1 MKKIVLFMVLVIF
14 LVVGTLFMTAC
25 SKLDTQ
31 KFILETSKNFGTFFE
46 KLFPKI
52 DTPKLI
58 LGSSKIVVPNGAI
71 VGTQVDRVI
80 RDIVWEDSQW
90 DKSVPENRVP
100 TKPEDIVPYME
111 GARVRE
117 LMSYAGVNI
126 LPLANGIA
134 KFNSDENSWYA
145 SDAMGNWRFEIDP
158 SKIDYETAKKTAE
171 DTVVLPDT
179 HGFNIIANLA
189 MNANPKPFLVVACMD
204 LHSKT
209 EAALYLAQNG
219 INIYGPCDR
228 FAGELIGYQKTY
240 PDAATI
246 IGTAPIKKGP
256 NETAIIGDQPIEI
269 DLGETIIVQTATDLS
284 YPWQYADTPMR
295 YLASLAEKYPET
307 GFNLISVDANA
318 GYLERVINKA
328 KELNAEVVAVRVGK
342 SNSEEEAVHD
352 AKILADWLSE
362 SKTHRAILFH
372 TAIYEPGYS
381 LFFDFPKQ
389 TTFGDLN
396 PVIKQ

>member
-1 MKKIVLFMVLVIF
+1 MKKFLLFLIFVIF
-14 LVVGTLFMTAC
+14 LIVGTLFVTAC
-25 SKLDTQ
+25 SKVETQ
-31 KFILETSKNFGTFFE
+31 NFILETSKNFGDFFE
-46 KLFPKI
+46 KIFLKV

-71 VGTQVDRVI
+71 IGTQVDRVI

-90 DKSVPENRVP
+90 DKNVPENRIP

-111 GARVRE
+111 GERVKE
-117 LMSYAGVNI
+117 LMRYAKVNV
-126 LPLANGIA
+126 LPLPNGIA
-134 KFNSDENSWYA
+134 KFDSEENCWYA
-145 SDAMGNWRFEIDP
+145 SDAIGNWRFEVDP
-158 SKIDYETAKKTAE
+158 SKIEYKTAE
-171 DTVVLPDT
+171 KIDENTVMLPDT
-179 HGFNIIANLA
+179 HGFNIIASLA
-189 MNANPKPFLVVACMD
+189 INANPRPFLVIACMD
-204 LHSKT
+204 LHSKAD
-209 EAALYLAQNG
+209 AALYLAQNG

-240 PDAATI
+240 PEAATI
-246 IGTAPIKKGP
+246 IGTAPIKEGS

-269 DLGETIIVQTATDLS
+269 DLGETIIVQKTADLS

-295 YLASLAEKYPET
+295 YFTLLVEKYPET
-307 GFNLISVDANA
+307 KLNLISVDANA
-318 GYLERVINKA
+318 GCLERVINKA

-352 AKILADWLSE
+352 AEILADWLSE
-362 SKTHRAILFH
+362 SKNHRAILFH
-372 TAIYEPGYS
+372 TAIYEPGYR